1 MRNISYSGTSLFG
14 LFADLK
20 DETRTL
26 IKEEVKLAKTE
37 IGEKISRM
45 GRNSVSL
52 AVGGFVAY
60 AGLIVF
66 LAGLGALLGYA
77 FQMLGLAGPLAMFL
91 GFAIIG
97 LIAGGIGYAFIAEAI
112 KRFSRESVA
121 PEKTLETLREL
132 KPANPEPAPRVAETA
147 PEPK

>member
-26 IKEEVKLAKTE
+26 IKEEVKLAKNE

-91 GFAIIG
+91 DFAIIG
-97 LIAGGIGYAFIAEAI
+97 LIAMGTGLISGIWVHRRRSQARA
-112 KRFSRESVA
+112 
-121 PEKTLETLREL
+121 
-132 KPANPEPAPRVAETA
+132 
-147 PEPK
+147 